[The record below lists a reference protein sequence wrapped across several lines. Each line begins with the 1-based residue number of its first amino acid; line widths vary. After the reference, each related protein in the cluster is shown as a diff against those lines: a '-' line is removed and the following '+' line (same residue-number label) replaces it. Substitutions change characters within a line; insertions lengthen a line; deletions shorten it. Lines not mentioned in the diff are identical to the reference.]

1 LPVVLSVL
9 FTAFQYGRGVDGRV
23 IHTRLMGVELKSIH
37 RTGTDP
43 CKRNILKYRIIE
55 HNLRY
60 PE

>member
-1 LPVVLSVL
+1 
-9 FTAFQYGRGVDGRV
+9 VDGRV